1 MIVLSHLPA
10 YQNAYSIYPVLTQQP
25 IFFLW
30 TKDQLKL
37 DDNSTLSFK
46 DKCIVEAQKL
56 IVFTH
61 GFVQG
66 VGRDDENNQPLLEVA
81 ELMEDLAKSSQLEM
95 TDVVVVS
102 WERERMS

>member
-1 MIVLSHLPA
+1 MPA
-10 YQNAYSIYPVLTQQP
+10 YQNAYSIYPVLTQP
-25 IFFLW
+25 IFFLL

-102 WERERMS
+102 